1 MTASYLSG
9 YCSEGADRDRS
20 MSGDSVGLR
29 FRPSRRNL
37 YQQQSTTGLCKE
49 KKNRTKFKANRND
62 IFLMLHLDQETTLTW
77 IPETTTSEVEAS
89 PEVTIVHGTEIEEHT
104 VVQKNVKQEE
114 GFLGVPSS
122 ISASGSADTLVPSGP
137 SSPSNI
143 SNVTLV
149 GSTGSGDKNDETEPS
164 FKYGKA
170 PTSPLPERIIPKRPP
185 RTIEQQSL
193 TSESTTITI
202 TKSQQLPQTTTVKSI
217 SDTKPSIIKIA
228 PPVNVST
235 NTVTITAST
244 LIATSAVTASS
255 TTKTI
260 ITAPSIGVKFDRY
273 LRILIMTLCWFCFL
287 HF

>member
-1 MTASYLSG
+1 
-9 YCSEGADRDRS
+9 
-20 MSGDSVGLR
+20 
-29 FRPSRRNL
+29 
-37 YQQQSTTGLCKE
+37 
-49 KKNRTKFKANRND
+49 
-62 IFLMLHLDQETTLTW
+62 MLNLDQETTLTW

-89 PEVTIVHGTEIEEHT
+89 PEVTIIHGTEIEEST
-104 VVQKNVKQEE
+104 VIQNNVRQEE
-114 GFLGVPSS
+114 GYLGVPSS

-137 SSPSNI
+137 SSPSNV

-149 GSTGSGDKNDETEPS
+149 GSTGSCDKSDEMEPSS

-217 SDTKPSIIKIA
+217 SDIKPSIIKIA
-228 PPVNVST
+228 PPLNVST

-244 LIATSAVTASS
+244 LIVTSAVTASS
-255 TTKTI
+255 TTKTT
-260 ITAPSIGVKFDRY
+260 ITAPSIGVKFDRLVFFVSTFY
-273 LRILIMTLCWFCFL
+273 VLNVIS
-287 HF
+287 